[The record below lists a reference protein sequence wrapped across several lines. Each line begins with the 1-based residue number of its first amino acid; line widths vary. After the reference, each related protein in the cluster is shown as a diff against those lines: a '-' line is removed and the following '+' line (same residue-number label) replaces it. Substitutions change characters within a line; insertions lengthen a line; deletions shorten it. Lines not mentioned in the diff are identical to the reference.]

1 MNYKFFIPLIAL
13 ALTSVQLASA
23 DTYILNDDNATVT
36 DPQIAD
42 DGETNAI
49 VSSGTARTYVQGT
62 MTILGDSTINN
73 SNRLEMPAAITADAP
88 YTITKVGA
96 GQLLFMND
104 SSAVGKIVIT
114 AGQVVGQNNNKSLNA
129 INGVEVTGGGL
140 QIWNMQDVVGNIN
153 LNGGS
158 LQSAGGSNSFIGNIT
173 LSQESTIDASGASY
187 TFTTTGN
194 VTCAGDELY
203 KLHKTNAGTWNIE
216 GTVNVG
222 YFDVAGGTVKVS
234 TGGTLTGTQLM
245 FRQNDDTAN
254 NTYTLTVDGGT
265 VTFTGDDHRLGH
277 WGKHTGVVNIN
288 SGSFSAANTTS
299 VGWDGVGK
307 LYQTG
312 GTANFSTLDLIRIG
326 SLIEFSGGETNI
338 TTLNIGVRRSGTQ
351 AAAGTVTF
359 KGSSVANISYLYAY
373 HGGTLEIQDD
383 ANVTVSNNAYF
394 IQASNECT
402 FTANQSGGTFTVN
415 GSLALGHYRKATVT
429 YNMTGGTLNVP
440 NYGTDGQ
447 SGFWFAVDGNGTLN
461 QSGGTINTGRMNL
474 NARDNEQLGTYVM
487 TGGTLN
493 VGTGGIMATQ
503 SGAGRYVIQLQKGTI
518 TAGAESLT
526 ANKGNWT
533 SPLNMQLTGTVTTTE
548 GATTDN
554 RVVFKPES
562 GYTIT
567 LTGILSGDGGLIK
580 DGAGTLILNP
590 SASNNTYTG
599 ETTVKAGTLKL
610 SRTGS
615 TGSLAPGSKI
625 IVDGSTAVLAGTGD
639 ILGYKAGAIGAI
651 YLNNGGTFKN
661 DTDGQHVTV
670 NNPIYMNNGIIT
682 GTGAGS
688 GNGNFFFDNAF
699 HVTGG
704 TDNAITAN
712 AFTLRDLVDTHFVD
726 GDSAGLF
733 DVAEGAKLTVSSEIT
748 AGSTASLTKTGKG
761 ELVLTGQSKSAKET
775 FVNDGTLTL
784 QYAKDGY
791 GTLAAGST
799 VTVNGAN
806 AVLAGHG
813 DILGYTAGALG
824 KMNLLNGGTFKN
836 DATNAHI
843 TVNNAI
849 YMNNGVISAEG
860 NGHSDVGN
868 FYFDNAI
875 HVTGGSDNVIS
886 ATRFTLRSLSGT
898 SFETGDSAG
907 MIDVAE
913 GAKLTISSN
922 ILAYS
927 NTPLIKAGDGELVL
941 TNNNTFN
948 KNLVV
953 NGGVLDLTEGKLYAG
968 AYANSAHVYVNDGGT
983 LKVNN
988 FGYSEGGRASLGGL
1002 TYKHNN
1008 STNVHLNGGVIE
1020 IQEAF
1025 AEPIGRNIE
1034 LQENG
1039 GTFDIAEDVNVV
1051 LSSNIHGAGALHK
1064 DGSGALELT
1073 YANEYTGGTTV
1084 DAGNVLVAGA
1094 GTLGTGAISVA
1105 QAAQLEFIVDENAVK
1120 QTGAISGLGTVVKT
1134 GSGTLRINNE
1144 GSDPSLEYGNI
1155 LAQDGR
1161 VDVKGLYAGAIE
1173 VSAPAIFSPGNSVG
1187 TLTTDE
1193 FILNAAATLL
1203 MEQDSTGMDKLVAS
1217 TFNIDADAII
1227 KYVFTSIQPGAT
1239 YEIFNDPEGLEG
1251 KYADVGYWSSYLTP
1265 GDDYYWNFSTD
1276 GYSIFASVDANAVP
1290 EPSTWALLIL
1300 GAAGLLYWRKR
1311 K

>member
-1 MNYKFFIPLIAL
+1 MNRLFVLTFIVVSAM
-13 ALTSVQLASA
+13 ATSLGYA
-23 DTYILNDDNATVT
+23 DTYILDDSNATVT

-49 VSSGTARTYVQGT
+49 VSSGSNRTFVQGT
-62 MTILGDSTINN
+62 MTVLGDSTINN
-73 SNRLEMPAAITADAP
+73 SNRLEMPAAIIADAP
-88 YTITKVGA
+88 YTITKNGA

-104 SSAVGKIVIT
+104 SSAVGKIVVN
-114 AGQVVGQNNNKSLNA
+114 AGTVIGQNNVNSLNA
-129 INGVEVTGGGL
+129 INGIDLNAGTL
-140 QIWNMQDVVGNIN
+140 QIWALQNVPGTIYA
-153 LNGGS
+153 NGGT
-158 LQSAGGSNSFIGNIT
+158 LQSAGGNNSFIGDVT
-173 LSQESTIDASGASY
+173 LSAETSIDVTGAY
-187 TFTTTGN
+187 TFNTTGTIGSASDDTN
-194 VTCAGDELY
+194 VY
-203 KLHKTNAGTWNIE
+203 KLHKTNSGTWNIA

-222 YFDVAGGTVKVS
+222 YLDVAGGTVKVVS
-234 TGGTLTGTQLM
+234 GGNLSGTQLVL
-245 FRQNDDTAN
+245 RQNNDN
-254 NTYTLTVDGGT
+254 ENTYTFTVDGGT
-265 VTFTGDDHRLGH
+265 ASFTGDDHRLGH
-277 WGKHTGVVNIN
+277 WGKHTGVVNVN
-288 SGSFSAANTTS
+288 SGTLNVSNTMT
-299 VGWDGVGK
+299 VGWDGTGK

-312 GTANFSTLDLIRIG
+312 GTANFSSLDLIRTG
-326 SLIEFSGGETNI
+326 SIIEFSGGETNI
-338 TTLNIGVRRSGTQ
+338 TTLNIGVRRGGTQ

-373 HGGTLEIQDD
+373 HTGTLEIQDN
-383 ANVTVSNNAYF
+383 ANVTVANEAYFVQANKNNATF
-394 IQASNECT
+394 I
-402 FTANQSGGTFTVN
+402 ANQTGGTFTVN
-415 GSLALGHYRKATVT
+415 KSLALGHYPDATVT
-429 YNMTGGTLNVP
+429 YNMSGGTLNVP
-440 NYGTDGQ
+440 NYESEGQ
-447 SGFWFAVDGNGTLN
+447 TGFWLAVDGNGTLN
-461 QSGGTINTGRMNL
+461 QSGGTINTGRLNL
-474 NARDNEQLGTYVM
+474 NARDDRQLGTYVM

-533 SPLNMQLTGTVTTTE
+533 SPLNMQLTGTVTTNE
-548 GATTDN
+548 GVIADN
-554 RVVFKPES
+554 RVIFKPEE

-567 LTGILSGDGGLIK
+567 LTGVLSGDGGLIK
-580 DGAGTLILNP
+580 DGVGTLIL
-590 SASNNTYTG
+590 STSSNTYTG
-599 ETTVKAGTLKL
+599 DTTVKNGTLKL
-610 SRTGS
+610 SKTGG
-615 TGSLAPGSKI
+615 TAGLAPGAK
-625 IVDGSTAVLAGTGD
+625 VYVEGSTAVLAGTGD

-651 YLNNGGTFKN
+651 YLQNGGTFKN
-661 DTDGQHVTV
+661 DTTGKHVTV
-670 NNPIYMNNGIIT
+670 NNPIYMNNGVIT

-688 GNGNFFFDNAF
+688 DNGNFFFDNAF

-712 AFTLRDLVDTHFVD
+712 AFTLRDLADTHFEE
-726 GDSAGLF
+726 GDFAGKIH
-733 DVAEGAKLTVSSEIT
+733 VAEGAKLTVSSEIT

-784 QYAKDGY
+784 QYASAGE
-791 GTLAAGST
+791 GTLRAGST
-799 VTVNGAN
+799 VTVDGAT

-813 DILGYTAGALG
+813 DILGYTSGALG

-836 DATNAHI
+836 DATDAHI
-843 TVNNAI
+843 TVNNAV
-849 YMNNGVISAEG
+849 YMNNGVITAEG
-860 NGHSDVGN
+860 NGNNNVGN
-868 FYFDNAI
+868 FYFDNTI
-875 HVTGGSDNVIS
+875 HVTGGINNVIN
-886 ATRFTLRSLSGT
+886 APRFTIRSLNGT
-898 SFETGDSAG
+898 DIAPGDSAG
-907 MIDVAE
+907 KFDVAE

-927 NTPLIKAGDGELVL
+927 NTPLIKAGNGELVL

-1039 GTFDIAEDVNVV
+1039 GTFDIVENVNVV

-1064 DGSGALELT
+1064 DGAGTLELT

-1084 DAGNVLVAGA
+1084 DAGNVLVSGA

-1105 QAAQLEFIVDENAVK
+1105 QAAQLEFNVDENAVK

-1144 GSDPSLEYGNI
+1144 GADASLEYGNI

-1217 TFNIDADAII
+1217 TFNIDDAAII
-1227 KYVFTSIQPGAT
+1227 EYVFTSIQPGAT

-1251 KYADVGYWSSYLTP
+1251 KYADVNYWSSYLTP
-1265 GDDYYWNFSTD
+1265 GDDYYWNFTTD

-1300 GAAGLLYWRKR
+1300 GAAGLLYCRKR

>member
-23 DTYILNDDNATVT
+23 DTYILDDENATVT

-49 VSSGTARTYVQGT
+49 VSSGSNRTYVQGT
-62 MTILGDSTINN
+62 MTVLGDSTINN

-114 AGQVVGQNNNKSLNA
+114 AGQVVAQNNPNSINA
-129 INGVEVTGGGL
+129 INGVDLNAGSL
-140 QIWNMQDVVGNIN
+140 QIWALQNVPGHIYAK
-153 LNGGS
+153 GGT
-158 LQSAGGSNSFIGNIT
+158 LQSAGGNNSFTGNIT
-173 LSQESTIDASGASY
+173 LSAETTIDVIDSY
-187 TFTTTGN
+187 TFDTTGTIGSASN
-194 VTCAGDELY
+194 DTGVY
-203 KLHKTNAGTWNIE
+203 RIHKTGTGTWNIA

-222 YFDVAGGTVKVS
+222 YFDVAGGTVNVK
-234 TGGTLTGTQLM
+234 TGGSLSGTQLM

-312 GTANFSTLDLIRIG
+312 GTANFSTLDLIRTG

-351 AAAGTVTF
+351 AAAGKVTF
-359 KGSSVANISYLYAY
+359 KGSNVAKINNLYAY
-373 HGGTLEIQDD
+373 HGGTLEIQDN
-383 ANVTVSNNAYF
+383 ANVTVANEAYFVQAGKNNA
-394 IQASNECT
+394 T
-402 FTANQSGGTFTVN
+402 FTANQTGGTFTVN
-415 GSLALGHYRKATVT
+415 KSLALGHYPDATVT
-429 YNMTGGTLNVP
+429 YNMSGGTLNVP
-440 NYGTDGQ
+440 NYESDGQ
-447 SGFWFAVDGNGTLN
+447 TGFWLAVDGDGTLN
-461 QSGGTINTGRMNL
+461 QSGGTINTGRLNL
-474 NARDNEQLGTYVM
+474 NARDNRQLGTYIM

-533 SPLNMQLTGTVTTTE
+533 SPLNIQLTGTVATTE
-548 GATTDN
+548 GETTDN
-554 RVVFKPES
+554 RVTFKPES
-562 GYTIT
+562 GYSIT
-567 LTGILSGDGGLIK
+567 LTGILSGEGGLIK

-651 YLNNGGTFKN
+651 YLENGGTFKN

-704 TDNAITAN
+704 TDNAISAN
-712 AFTLRDLVDTHFVD
+712 GFILRNLADTHFEE
-726 GDSAGLF
+726 GDFAGKI
-733 DVAEGAKLTVSSEIT
+733 DVAEGAKLTVSSTIY
-748 AGSTASLTKTGKG
+748 ANSSASLTKTGKG
-761 ELVLTGQSKSAKET
+761 ELVLTGQSLNNYET

-791 GTLAAGST
+791 GALAAGST

-806 AVLAGHG
+806 SVLAGHG

-824 KMNLLNGGTFKN
+824 KMNLLNGGTMTEYAEAYGLTTQTAFARIKTLFKN
-836 DATNAHI
+836 SF
-843 TVNNAI
+843 
-849 YMNNGVISAEG
+849 ISL
-860 NGHSDVGN
+860 
-868 FYFDNAI
+868 
-875 HVTGGSDNVIS
+875 NV
-886 ATRFTLRSLSGT
+886 FSL
-898 SFETGDSAG
+898 
-907 MIDVAE
+907 
-913 GAKLTISSN
+913 L
-922 ILAYS
+922 
-927 NTPLIKAGDGELVL
+927 
-941 TNNNTFN
+941 
-948 KNLVV
+948 
-953 NGGVLDLTEGKLYAG
+953 
-968 AYANSAHVYVNDGGT
+968 
-983 LKVNN
+983 
-988 FGYSEGGRASLGGL
+988 
-1002 TYKHNN
+1002 
-1008 STNVHLNGGVIE
+1008 
-1020 IQEAF
+1020 
-1025 AEPIGRNIE
+1025 
-1034 LQENG
+1034 
-1039 GTFDIAEDVNVV
+1039 
-1051 LSSNIHGAGALHK
+1051 
-1064 DGSGALELT
+1064 
-1073 YANEYTGGTTV
+1073 
-1084 DAGNVLVAGA
+1084 
-1094 GTLGTGAISVA
+1094 
-1105 QAAQLEFIVDENAVK
+1105 
-1120 QTGAISGLGTVVKT
+1120 
-1134 GSGTLRINNE
+1134 
-1144 GSDPSLEYGNI
+1144 
-1155 LAQDGR
+1155 
-1161 VDVKGLYAGAIE
+1161 
-1173 VSAPAIFSPGNSVG
+1173 
-1187 TLTTDE
+1187 
-1193 FILNAAATLL
+1193 FILYIAF
-1203 MEQDSTGMDKLVAS
+1203 G
-1217 TFNIDADAII
+1217 
-1227 KYVFTSIQPGAT
+1227 
-1239 YEIFNDPEGLEG
+1239 
-1251 KYADVGYWSSYLTP
+1251 
-1265 GDDYYWNFSTD
+1265 
-1276 GYSIFASVDANAVP
+1276 
-1290 EPSTWALLIL
+1290 
-1300 GAAGLLYWRKR
+1300 
-1311 K
+1311 

>member
-23 DTYILNDDNATVT
+23 DTYILNDENATVT

-114 AGQVVGQNNNKSLNA
+114 AGQVVAQNNVNSLNA
-129 INGVEVTGGGL
+129 INGVYLNAGSL
-140 QIWNMQDVVGNIN
+140 QIWNMQNVPGTIYANGGTLQSDGGNNSFTGNIVQTKD
-153 LNGGS
+153 LTVDVNGS
-158 LQSAGGSNSFIGNIT
+158 YSF
-173 LSQESTIDASGASY
+173 D
-187 TFTTTGN
+187 TTGTISGEGDN
-194 VTCAGDELY
+194 VY
-203 KLHKTNAGTWNIE
+203 RINKTGAGTWNIQGPVNCGYFDMAG
-216 GTVNVG
+216 GTVNVKN
-222 YFDVAGGTVKVS
+222 GGNVS
-234 TGGTLTGTQLM
+234 GTQLVL
-245 FRQNDDTAN
+245 RQTNATDTF
-254 NTYTLTVDGGT
+254 TFTVDGGT
-265 VTFTGDDHRLGH
+265 ATFTGDDHRLGH
-277 WGKHTGVVNIN
+277 WPNHVGVVNVN
-288 SGSFSAANTTS
+288 SGTLSVANTMS
-299 VGWDGVGK
+299 VGWDGTGK

-312 GTANFSTLDLIRIG
+312 GTTTFSTLDLYKTG
-326 SLIEFSGGETNI
+326 SLMEFSGGETNV
-338 TTLNIGVRRSGTQ
+338 TTLNIGVRRGGSQG
-351 AAAGTVTF
+351 AAGKVTF
-359 KGSSVANISYLYAY
+359 KGNSVANISYLYAY
-373 HGGTLEIQDD
+373 HTGTLEIQDN
-383 ANVTVSNNAYF
+383 ANVTVANEAYFVQANKNNATF
-394 IQASNECT
+394 I
-402 FTANQSGGTFTVN
+402 ANQTGGTFTVN
-415 GSLALGHYRKATVT
+415 KSLALGHYPDATVT
-429 YNMTGGTLNVP
+429 YNMSGGTLNVP
-440 NYGTDGQ
+440 NYESEGQ
-447 SGFWFAVDGNGTLN
+447 TGFWLAVDGNGTLN
-461 QSGGTINTGRMNL
+461 QSGGTINTGRLNL
-474 NARDNEQLGTYVM
+474 NARDNRQLGTYVM

-503 SGAGRYVIQLQKGTI
+503 SGAGRYVIQLQKGTV

-526 ANKGNWT
+526 ANRGNWT
-533 SPLNMQLTGTVTTTE
+533 SPLNMQLTGTVTTNE
-548 GATTDN
+548 SETTDN
-554 RVVFKPES
+554 RVTFKPES

-610 SRTGS
+610 SRSGS

-625 IVDGSTAVLAGTGD
+625 IVEGSTAVLAGTGD

-670 NNPIYMNNGIIT
+670 NNPIYMNNGVIT

-688 GNGNFFFDNAF
+688 DNGNFFFDNAF

-712 AFTLRDLVDTHFVD
+712 AFTLRDLVDTHFEE
-726 GDSAGLF
+726 GDFAGKI
-733 DVAEGAKLTVSSEIT
+733 DVAEGAKLTVSSQIT

-799 VTVNGAN
+799 VTVDGAT

-836 DATNAHI
+836 DATDAHI
-843 TVNNAI
+843 TVNNAV
-849 YMNNGVISAEG
+849 YMNNGVITAEG
-860 NGHSDVGN
+860 NGNNNVGN
-868 FYFDNAI
+868 FYFDNTI
-875 HVTGGSDNVIS
+875 HVTGGINNVIN
-886 ATRFTLRSLSGT
+886 APRFTIRSLNGT
-898 SFETGDSAG
+898 SFAPGDSAG
-907 MIDVAE
+907 KFDVAE

-922 ILAYS
+922 ILANS

-941 TNNNTFN
+941 TNNNTFD

-968 AYANSAHVYVNDGGT
+968 AYVNNAHVYVNDGGT

-1020 IQEAF
+1020 IQETF
-1025 AEPIGRNIE
+1025 ADPIGRNIE

-1039 GTFDIAEDVNVV
+1039 GTFDIAENVNVV

-1064 DGSGALELT
+1064 DGAGTLELT

-1084 DAGNVLVAGA
+1084 DAGKVLVSGA

-1105 QAAQLEFIVDENAVK
+1105 QSAELEFNVDENAVK

-1144 GSDPSLEYGNI
+1144 GADASLKYGNI

-1217 TFNIDADAII
+1217 TFNIDDDAII
-1227 KYVFTSIQPGAT
+1227 EYVFTSIQPGAT

-1290 EPSTWALLIL
+1290 EPSTWALLVL
-1300 GAAGLLYWRKR
+1300 GAAGLLYWRR
-1311 K
+1311 KNS

>member
-23 DTYILNDDNATVT
+23 DTYILDDENATVT

-49 VSSGTARTYVQGT
+49 VSSGSNRTYVQGT
-62 MTILGDSTINN
+62 MTVLGDSTINN

-312 GTANFSTLDLIRIG
+312 GTANFSTLDLIRTG

-351 AAAGTVTF
+351 AAAGKVTF
-359 KGSSVANISYLYAY
+359 KGSNVAKINNLYSY

-526 ANKGNWT
+526 ANRGDWS

-554 RVVFKPES
+554 RVTFKPES
-562 GYTIT
+562 GYSIT
-567 LTGILSGDGGLIK
+567 LTGILSGEGGLIK

-599 ETTVKAGTLKL
+599 DTTVKAGTLTL
-610 SRTGS
+610 SRVGGTA
-615 TGSLAPGSKI
+615 TLAPGSKI

-670 NNPIYMNNGIIT
+670 NNPIYMNNGVIT

-688 GNGNFFFDNAF
+688 VNGNFYFDNAF

-712 AFTLRDLVDTHFVD
+712 AFTLRALADTHFVD

-748 AGSTASLTKTGKG
+748 AGSSASLTKTGNG
-761 ELVLTGQSKSAKET
+761 ELELTGNNAYGSGTTINGGKLILSGDGSLGTGAVVNNATLEFACNTDKIFSLNVTGTGEVVKSGDK
-775 FVNDGTLTL
+775 TLTL
-784 QYAKDGY
+784 TNSIACEGGVTVST
-791 GTLAAGST
+791 GTLALSNGFDGNKRFT
-799 VTVNGAN
+799 GDVTIADGATLLCD
-806 AVLAGHG
+806 AH
-813 DILGYTAGALG
+813 DSLGYGGNTTVLKIYGTMDNSIG
-824 KMNLLNGGTFKN
+824 NETLNNTQLHMYGGT
-836 DATNAHI
+836 A
-843 TVNNAI
+843 
-849 YMNNGVISAEG
+849 
-860 NGHSDVGN
+860 
-868 FYFDNAI
+868 
-875 HVTGGSDNVIS
+875 
-886 ATRFTLRSLSGT
+886 
-898 SFETGDSAG
+898 
-907 MIDVAE
+907 
-913 GAKLTISSN
+913 SS
-922 ILAYS
+922 S
-927 NTPLIKAGDGELVL
+927 
-941 TNNNTFN
+941 
-948 KNLVV
+948 
-953 NGGVLDLTEGKLYAG
+953 
-968 AYANSAHVYVNDGGT
+968 S
-983 LKVNN
+983 
-988 FGYSEGGRASLGGL
+988 
-1002 TYKHNN
+1002 
-1008 STNVHLNGGVIE
+1008 
-1020 IQEAF
+1020 
-1025 AEPIGRNIE
+1025 
-1034 LQENG
+1034 G
-1039 GTFDIAEDVNVV
+1039 GTFDV
-1051 LSSNIHGAGALHK
+1051 LNTGVKFYSYALDGAAPDNPTVSTISSQINLRTTGTLDIDTAANSQLDMTGVIYV
-1064 DGSGALELT
+1064 GSGNCALKKLGEGVLT
-1073 YANEYTGGTTV
+1073 LTGNNTYGSGTII
-1084 DAGNVLVAGA
+1084 DAGKVVVSGD
-1094 GTLGTGAISVA
+1094 GTIGTGPATVA
-1105 QAAQLEFIVDENAVK
+1105 DGATLEINVDENAVK

-1144 GSDPSLEYGNI
+1144 GADPSLEYGNI

-1217 TFNIDADAII
+1217 TFNIDDAAII
-1227 KYVFTSIQPGAT
+1227 EYVFTSIQPGAT

-1251 KYADVGYWSSYLTP
+1251 KYADVNYWSSYLTP

-1290 EPSTWALLIL
+1290 EPSTWALLVL
-1300 GAAGLLYWRKR
+1300 GAAGLLYWRR
-1311 K
+1311 KNS